1 MGHLQAV
8 EFANSELDIEQQLT
22 WHLRANHFPPAP
34 SLMVPV
40 CRDVILWLN
49 QGKDINQHFA
59 LPAPST
65 WRGEKSA
72 PAWAIAEAHHLEP
85 WLNDEEF

>member
-1 MGHLQAV
+1 
-8 EFANSELDIEQQLT
+8 
-22 WHLRANHFPPAP
+22 
-34 SLMVPV
+34 
-40 CRDVILWLN
+40 
-49 QGKDINQHFA
+49 